1 MTTKIPPPAAV
12 KYDLYYLE
20 CVQPAANHRKF
31 YLIFRANIEV
41 TTVFGRIGTQGKT
54 ATSIQLSSGIAQ
66 AVAAAT
72 AGKKI
77 SGGYKQLTRVPRNL
91 LSHLFK
97 YISEYTYEYVNPPAL
112 AADFTVDIAVL
123 LAILNPV
130 STTTEYTHKPWQEPN
145 RLARFE
151 DI

>member
-112 AADFTVDIAVL
+112 AARSPPQQ
-123 LAILNPV
+123 N
-130 STTTEYTHKPWQEPN
+130 THISLGRSPIGSPGLRTYDQE
-145 RLARFE
+145 E
-151 DI
+151 I